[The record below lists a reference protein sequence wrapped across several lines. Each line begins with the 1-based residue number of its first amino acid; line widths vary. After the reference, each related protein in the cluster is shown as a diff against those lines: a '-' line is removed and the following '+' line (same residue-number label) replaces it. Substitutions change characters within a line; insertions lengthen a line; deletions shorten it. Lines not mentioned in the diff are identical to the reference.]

1 MDFIDPNLS
10 FLNSN
15 LNKPL
20 DNAQRDR
27 EIKDLTDKSKSDL
40 LGLIKLRKENPN
52 NPNTVYLNTNR
63 LREKKIYKSARNI
76 SRKVY

>member
-15 LNKPL
+15 LNKSL

-27 EIKDLTDKSKSDL
+27 ETKDLTDKSKSDL

-63 LREKKIYKSARNI
+63 LREKKIYKSARNM
-76 SRKVY
+76 S

>member
-40 LGLIKLRKENPN
+40 LGLIKLRKEN
-52 NPNTVYLNTNR
+52 TVYLNTNR
-63 LREKKIYKSARNI
+63 LREKKYKSARNM

>member
-40 LGLIKLRKENPN
+40 LGLTKLRKENPN
-52 NPNTVYLNTNR
+52 NPNTVYLNTNC

>member
-10 FLNSN
+10 FPYSN

-20 DNAQRDR
+20 NNAQRDR
-27 EIKDLTDKSKSDL
+27 ETKDLTDKSKSDL
-40 LGLIKLRKENPN
+40 LGLIKLRKENGN

-63 LREKKIYKSARNI
+63 LREKMCR
-76 SRKVY
+76 

>member
-27 EIKDLTDKSKSDL
+27 ETKDLTDKSKSDL
-40 LGLIKLRKENPN
+40 LGLIKLRKEN
-52 NPNTVYLNTNR
+52 TVYLNTNR
-63 LREKKIYKSARNI
+63 LREKKYKSARNM

>member
-20 DNAQRDR
+20 DNAHRDR
-27 EIKDLTDKSKSDL
+27 ETKDLTDKSKSDL
-40 LGLIKLRKENPN
+40 LGLIKLRKEN
-52 NPNTVYLNTNR
+52 TVYLNTNR
-63 LREKKIYKSARNI
+63 LREKKYKSARNM

>member
-52 NPNTVYLNTNR
+52 NPNTVYLNTNC

>member
-20 DNAQRDR
+20 HNAQRDR
-27 EIKDLTDKSKSDL
+27 ETKDLTDKSKSDL

>member
-20 DNAQRDR
+20 DNAHRDR
-27 EIKDLTDKSKSDL
+27 ETKDLTDKSKSDL
-40 LGLIKLRKENPN
+40 LGLTKLRKENPN
-52 NPNTVYLNTNR
+52 NPNTVYLNTNC

>member
-20 DNAQRDR
+20 DNAHRDR
-27 EIKDLTDKSKSDL
+27 ETKDLTDKSKSDL

-52 NPNTVYLNTNR
+52 NPNTVYLNTNC